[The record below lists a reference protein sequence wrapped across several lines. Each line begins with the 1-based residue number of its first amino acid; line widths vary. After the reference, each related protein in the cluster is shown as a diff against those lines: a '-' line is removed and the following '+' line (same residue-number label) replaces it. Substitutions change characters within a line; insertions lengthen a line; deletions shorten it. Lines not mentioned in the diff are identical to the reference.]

1 MKGSA
6 YVAKFL
12 KAIGTQKVFIVQGG
26 ACSFMADAVDQDPQM
41 QLICF
46 QHEQAAAMAAD
57 AVWRTNGSLGVT
69 FSTSGP
75 GASNLVTGI
84 ACGYYDSIP
93 SLHITG
99 QVNYNEQRQY
109 RGAAVRQAGFQQ
121 MDIVSMVQPVCKY
134 AAAVT
139 NHEQMRQELKCAV
152 ERAYHG
158 RMGPVLVDIPMN
170 LQNEEMVNSEL
181 LLPDANLYGTAVIDN
196 TTDVI
201 AQTNMFLSQASRPLV
216 IFGAG
221 VGLAGRQ
228 RKLESWL
235 SSTNIPFVAT
245 WAAFNYFNHSMSNY
259 VGHFGVYG
267 NRGGNFAM
275 QNASHILVLGSR
287 LDNRQRSG
295 NPANFAPHA
304 KILVLDI
311 DDAELE
317 KLDPERYQGAKFD
330 LRNLDQLLDNLSVV
344 TVSQSWTSYIQD
356 LKSRYFNKD
365 TSGYSRDHG
374 TLSPYLVVEHLQ
386 KAADRNAIITT
397 DAGANHCWVYQSFY
411 KDSDQL
417 LMTSSGHY
425 AMGYA
430 LPASI
435 GAALMEPNRQQI
447 CCNGDSG
454 IQMNLQ
460 ELQTIKEYDLDI
472 KVIIFNNRGMAM
484 IKQFQDTYMDGR
496 YAATDLGPGRPN
508 FKKIAEAFDFDYVG
522 IRLLKQVTPNLLR
535 PGRRIIEIDID
546 PGCTIEPK
554 LEMGRAINDQM
565 PYVSDQ
571 EFADGNRFVNYKR
584 VR

>member
-1 MKGSA
+1 
-6 YVAKFL
+6 
-12 KAIGTQKVFIVQGG
+12 
-26 ACSFMADAVDQDPQM
+26 
-41 QLICF
+41 
-46 QHEQAAAMAAD
+46 
-57 AVWRTNGSLGVT
+57 
-69 FSTSGP
+69 
-75 GASNLVTGI
+75 
-84 ACGYYDSIP
+84 
-93 SLHITG
+93 
-99 QVNYNEQRQY
+99 
-109 RGAAVRQAGFQQ
+109 
-121 MDIVSMVQPVCKY
+121 
-134 AAAVT
+134 
-139 NHEQMRQELKCAV
+139 
-152 ERAYHG
+152 
-158 RMGPVLVDIPMN
+158 
-170 LQNEEMVNSEL
+170 
-181 LLPDANLYGTAVIDN
+181 
-196 TTDVI
+196 
-201 AQTNMFLSQASRPLV
+201 
-216 IFGAG
+216 
-221 VGLAGRQ
+221 
-228 RKLESWL
+228 
-235 SSTNIPFVAT
+235 
-245 WAAFNYFNHSMSNY
+245 
-259 VGHFGVYG
+259 
-267 NRGGNFAM
+267 
-275 QNASHILVLGSR
+275 
-287 LDNRQRSG
+287 
-295 NPANFAPHA
+295 
-304 KILVLDI
+304 
-311 DDAELE
+311 
-317 KLDPERYQGAKFD
+317 
-330 LRNLDQLLDNLSVV
+330 
-344 TVSQSWTSYIQD
+344 
-356 LKSRYFNKD
+356 
-365 TSGYSRDHG
+365 
-374 TLSPYLVVEHLQ
+374 VEHLQ

-508 FKKIAEAFDFDYVG
+508 FKKIAEAFDFDYVR